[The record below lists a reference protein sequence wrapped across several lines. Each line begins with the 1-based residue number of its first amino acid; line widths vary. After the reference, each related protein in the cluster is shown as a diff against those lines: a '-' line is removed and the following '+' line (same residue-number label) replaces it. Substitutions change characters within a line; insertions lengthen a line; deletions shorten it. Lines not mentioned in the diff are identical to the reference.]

1 MRKGIALLLSTLL
14 LGLSLHAQAET
25 DDAAREKIEEG
36 LRAINPQI
44 QVDSVSPTP
53 MDGIYE
59 VTIGSD
65 IYYVSG
71 DGRYMLQGE
80 LVDLKERRSLTEP
93 RRASIRASLVDA
105 VPEDQMLI
113 YSPDGEVKH
122 RITVVTDIDC
132 PYCRRFHRHMDEYNA
147 LGVEVRYLL
156 MPRAGV
162 QSESYDK
169 AVSVWCAEDRHAAM
183 NRAKQ
188 GAKMEQ
194 RSCDNPVK
202 SHMSLAEQLGV
213 RATPTIIT
221 ASGDVIRG
229 YRSPEDLLPALEA
242 SQAHAAVR

>member
-1 MRKGIALLLSTLL
+1 MRKGIAVLLSSLLLALSVQVHADSEAAKDRIEK
-14 LGLSLHAQAET
+14 GLQ
-25 DDAAREKIEEG
+25 
-36 LRAINPQI
+36 AINPQI
-44 QVDSVSPTP
+44 QVDAVAPTP
-53 MDGIYE
+53 IDGVYE
-59 VTIGSD
+59 VTIGSE

-93 RRASIRASLVDA
+93 RRASLRAKLVEE

-113 YSPDGEVKH
+113 YSPEGEIQH

-147 LGVEVRYLL
+147 RGVEVRYLL

-169 AVSVWCAEDRHAAM
+169 AVSVWCSEDRLAAM
-183 NRAKQ
+183 TRAKQ
-188 GAKMEQ
+188 GADMEK
-194 RSCDNPVK
+194 RDCENPVK
-202 SHMSLAEQLGV
+202 SHMALAERLGV

-221 ASGDVIRG
+221 GSGDVIRG
-229 YRSPEDLLPALEA
+229 YRGPDDLLQALEA
-242 SQAHAAVR
+242 TQSQAAAR